1 MSSVRYCRK
10 KNMTQYGSYVI
21 FFMKDCLKIILVFTT
36 DVKRVRMAVEISKV
50 KLTLSMAT
58 NMCMDVSPKYLIDIY
73 SSNTFI
79 CNPLTPIV
87 EVNDK
92 IQVIKT
98 RFFSF
103 SSCEKPIK
111 LSVKVIL
118 KYLDCTGLSFA

>member
-1 MSSVRYCRK
+1 
-10 KNMTQYGSYVI
+10 MTQYGSYVI

-79 CNPLTPIV
+79 CNPLTPIL

-118 KYLDCTGLSFA
+118 KYLDCTGLPFA